1 MSPQLALRP
10 EFLPVYLTPQ
20 WYQVIAFPGF
30 PWQKLYASQVPQ
42 EHCIPSLNPEY
53 FIFLY
58 LYSSAI
64 TACSSALFSL
74 KAPFQRAGF
83 HMGWLWP
90 RARAAAG
97 SSTPAGS
104 PLLRLPPSRV
114 SCSLVSSLMRVDS
127 GGRVHWAVAQQVT
140 EASGRSW
147 EARHK
152 LCERVNWELWLSP
165 NSCGVKLGEMA
176 RSYFLRVNQMRK
188 WWGAIE
194 LAVSDL
200 VRVSACID
208 SNKISPLLFP

>member
-1 MSPQLALRP
+1 MNIYIWSSWGIFPECWFPIPKVSLILSQQNKAKQKLDLCIQDVMSPQLALRP

-20 WYQVIAFPGF
+20 WYQIIAFPGF

-42 EHCIPSLNPEY
+42 EHCISSLNPEY

-83 HMGWLWP
+83 HMGWLRP

-104 PLLRLPPSRV
+104 PLLRLPPGCPV
-114 SCSLVSSLMRVDS
+114 PL
-127 GGRVHWAVAQQVT
+127 
-140 EASGRSW
+140 
-147 EARHK
+147 
-152 LCERVNWELWLSP
+152 
-165 NSCGVKLGEMA
+165 
-176 RSYFLRVNQMRK
+176 FL
-188 WWGAIE
+188 
-194 LAVSDL
+194 L
-200 VRVSACID
+200 
-208 SNKISPLLFP
+208 